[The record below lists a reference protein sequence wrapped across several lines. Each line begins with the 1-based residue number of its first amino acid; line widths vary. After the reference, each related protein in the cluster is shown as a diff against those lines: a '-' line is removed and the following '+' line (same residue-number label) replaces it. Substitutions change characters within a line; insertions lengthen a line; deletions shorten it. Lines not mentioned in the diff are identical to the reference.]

1 MACRTTARR
10 VSRSPMT
17 RRDTGSGSFSA
28 SSPVKS
34 DRSAEPISFLQKKF
48 KPIGACSGY
57 SIASLFLPGHPIPAT
72 FFNDFSFL
80 PATYFPEFFKFLF
93 TVRLLHKL
101 GDADRRLTRQDRL
114 FGHRLGR
121 ARGRPATPRKAD
133 DHCDDCPTNKAP
145 HSILHLRCSL
155 WLHWQDL
162 LNRDFRYGAIPPL
175 LGASTEQTI
184 PSVIRIALD
193 RWVAVVVLERLPIDQ
208 NENGGLMPGRAS
220 HPDRRGHRSRNHPS
234 RVPSRCPLGSRPI
247 RAPGR
252 STSTCSDREAY

>member
-34 DRSAEPISFLQKKF
+34 ETRGKAQAHVAISFLHKKL

-72 FFNDFSFL
+72 FFNDFSSL

-145 HSILHLRCSL
+145 NSILHLRCSL

-220 HPDRRGHRSRNHPS
+220 HPDRRGHRSRS
-234 RVPSRCPLGSRPI
+234 
-247 RAPGR
+247 A
-252 STSTCSDREAY
+252 